1 MTITKLQLE
10 NSNFRPGEV
19 LNHKRNEWTHITI
32 TYNVSGDRS
41 RVDQNI
47 DAAMENDD
55 DLVKVDYVNTT
66 LYIQMK
72 IRADEDESLE
82 QQAEIKVREKMREIF
97 VGDYGL
103 GGSTVSVFCMVGNL
117 RAFAYKFT

>member
-10 NSNFRPGEV
+10 NSDFRPGEV

-55 DLVKVDYVNTT
+55 DLVKVDCVNTT

-82 QQAEIKVREKMREIF
+82 QQAEIKVREKMHEIF